1 MVDNGKEPNEYE
13 ETITNLHRLIRH
25 HEPDRIQERA
35 KKTWRSIDPSMDLLH
50 ATLGLAAESGEA
62 ADLVKKVMFKPNCAK
77 ERRDYLDELGDVLY
91 YLARCSDLVGITFEE
106 LSLMNRDK
114 LRGGKH
120 GWPENEDEEETQDE
134 IE

>member
-1 MVDNGKEPNEYE
+1 MVDKTPLEKLASLTQE
-13 ETITNLHRLIRH
+13 
-25 HEPDRIQERA
+25 HEPDRMQERA
-35 KKTWRSIDPSMDLLH
+35 RKTWRSVDSGTDLLH
-50 ATLGLAAESGEA
+50 ATLGLTAESGELL
-62 ADLVKKVMFKPNCAK
+62 DLTKKVMFKPNCAK

-120 GWPENEDEEETQDE
+120 GWPENEDEEETKDE
-134 IE
+134 TE